1 MLGVNGAYF
10 CCYCEGVVFFALV
23 FSSFFDRESDELHL
37 TGPSDFFLFRFKKSQ
52 IRCCKSCI

>member
-37 TGPSDFFLFRFKKSQ
+37 TGPSDFFSFSF
-52 IRCCKSCI
+52 